1 MKVQFQFAG
10 QPIECDLSRDGWNYK
25 VETPLGVLQAVM
37 KTDGNLL
44 SIAVDERPLKV
55 PFAREKEKLFI
66 HLNGKVWEFTFVEP
80 GFASGS
86 GSEKFDGK
94 LYPPMPGNIVKVMVT
109 EGDAVQKGQPLLI
122 LESMKMEH
130 TVASPA
136 AGKVIKVNASPGA
149 VAELTKPLIE
159 IVIAAGKPEG

>member
-1 MKVQFQFAG
+1 MKIRFQFAG
-10 QPIECDLSRDGWNYK
+10 QPVECDLSRDGENHK
-25 VETPLGVLQAVM
+25 AVTPLGGMQAAL
-37 KTDGNLL
+37 KIDGNIL
-44 SIAVDERPLKV
+44 SVTRDGKSVRV
-55 PFAREKEKLFI
+55 PFAMEKEKLFI

-80 GFASGS
+80 GFAAGS

-94 LYPPMPGNIVKVMVT
+94 LYPPMPGNIVKIMVA

-136 AGKVIKVNASPGA
+136 AGRVLKVNAVPGM

-159 IVIAAGKPEG
+159 IEISKGE